1 MRLEE
6 VFSLSL
12 SAWLRKKAR
21 TVLLALENQ
30 PEKGMVIQGGLEI
43 CTFFNRW
50 FTRVRASSS
59 ENLTGQANSGCSLCA
74 STVTAHLFSRTL
86 SR

>member
-43 CTFFNRW
+43 CTFF
-50 FTRVRASSS
+50 
-59 ENLTGQANSGCSLCA
+59 
-74 STVTAHLFSRTL
+74 
-86 SR
+86 